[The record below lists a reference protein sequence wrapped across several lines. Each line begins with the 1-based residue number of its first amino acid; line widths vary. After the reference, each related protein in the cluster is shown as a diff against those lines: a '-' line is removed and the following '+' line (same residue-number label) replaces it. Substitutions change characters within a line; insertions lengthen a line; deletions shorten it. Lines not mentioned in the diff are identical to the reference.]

1 MLVQIN
7 TQVGGVST
15 DQKTRWFN
23 FWSALHAVATAA
35 AGSTPVV
42 NPVNTSGVKNTSYN
56 CITVLSNAEAGGWS
70 TGAAN
75 TITAATTFNSST
87 GSSYNI
93 DLYNLTGKTTYP
105 YYRIGFYQPYAFS
118 SSFTSYP
125 YMYSYCGHSTTDPT
139 GATPPWS
146 DTILTTQSTG
156 GGNNPSIYQTGS
168 NFTSYPEVV
177 FPRVDK
183 DFAALVANPQ
193 NAQPI
198 YVASTSGYLIIMTP
212 FDIWYFGTRT
222 VSPWELSR
230 TDNPPWVSFGWSF
243 NGNATA
249 GYYGG
254 ASYTL
259 GNHYHVW
266 TSLISSDGSV
276 NSAPRKLGYGSIGS
290 TGSSYGHHLT
300 CQLDAYNIK
309 YQSNTAPGNG
319 LWPATHP
326 LLNWNANYFG
336 TGISLSYGAK
346 WDNMITDVTTGQQ
359 VPPAYPL
366 LVNAAADVGT
376 GNPATTIQTAQG
388 VIKGILRGPSQ
399 TPAGLTAMLT
409 ASDYVIG
416 SSTYVP
422 VKIGCGGAGPY
433 DCFFIRKA

>member
-15 DQKTRWFN
+15 DQKTRYFN
-23 FWSALHAVATAA
+23 FMSALHAVATAA

-42 NPVNTSGVKNTSYN
+42 NPVNTSAVKNTSYN
-56 CITVLSNAEAGGWS
+56 CITVLSNAEGGGWS

-75 TITAATTFNSST
+75 TITASTTYNSTNSS
-87 GSSYNI
+87 GYNI
-93 DLYNLTGKTTYP
+93 DLYNLSGKTTYP
-105 YYRIGFYQPYAFS
+105 YYRIGFMQAYTFN

-125 YMYSYCGHSTTDPT
+125 FMSSYCGHSATDPT

-146 DTILTTQSTG
+146 DTQITSYG
-156 GGNNPSIYQTGS
+156 GGINS
-168 NFTSYPEVV
+168 NSTAYNSYYTSYPSTIY
-177 FPRVDK
+177 PRVDR
-183 DFAALVANPQ
+183 DFAALSANPQ
-193 NAQPI
+193 NSQPI

-212 FDIWYFGTRT
+212 FDMWYFGTRT

-243 NGNATA
+243 NGNEQP
-249 GYYGG
+249 GYWSNGYPLG
-254 ASYTL
+254 A
-259 GNHYHVW
+259 HYQAW

-276 NSAPRKLGYGSIGS
+276 NSTPRRLGYSAIYGSG
-290 TGSSYGHHLT
+290 TTYGHTLT
-300 CQLDAYNIK
+300 GMQNTS
-309 YQSNTAPGNG
+309 YQVNAGNG
-319 LWPATHP
+319 NQNGLYPATHP
-326 LLNWNANYFG
+326 LLCYNANVHG
-336 TGISLSYGAK
+336 SGLNISSSYMVRP
-346 WDNMITDVTTGQQ
+346 DNMITDVTTGQQ

-366 LVNAAADVGT
+366 LVNAMADVSS

-388 VIKGILRGPSQ
+388 IIKGILRGPTQ
-399 TPAGLTAMLT
+399 TPAGLNAMLT

-416 SSTYVP
+416 SSTYIP

>member
-23 FWSALHAVATAA
+23 FMSSLHAVATAA

-42 NPVNTSGVKNTSYN
+42 NPVNTSAVKNTSYN

-75 TITAATTFNSST
+75 NITASTTYN
-87 GSSYNI
+87 GSGGSYNI

-105 YYRIGFYQPYAFS
+105 YYRIGFFQPYPFS
-118 SSFTSYP
+118 GGNFTSYP
-125 YMYSYCGHSTTDPT
+125 FTYSYCGHSNTDPT

-156 GGNNPSIYQTGS
+156 GGCNPNVYPTGS
-168 NFTSYPEVV
+168 NFTSYSEVA

-183 DFAALVANPQ
+183 DFAQYTSNPQ
-193 NAQPI
+193 NQQPI

-243 NGNATA
+243 NGNASP
-249 GYYGG
+249 GYYTLS
-254 ASYTL
+254 SYSL
-259 GNHYHVW
+259 GNHYQAW
-266 TSLISSDGSV
+266 ASLISSDGSV
-276 NSAPRKLGYGSIGS
+276 TSAPRKLGYGSIGN
-290 TGSSYGHHLT
+290 TGTSYGHHFT
-300 CQLDAYNIK
+300 GMNNASTVTMQANATVC
-309 YQSNTAPGNG
+309 SG
-319 LWPATHP
+319 LAPATHP
-326 LLNWNANYFG
+326 LLNVNGNIG
-336 TGISLSYGAK
+336 TNINPSVPAR

-366 LVNAAADVGT
+366 IVNGSADVST
-376 GNPATTIQTAQG
+376 GNPATTYQTVQG

-399 TPAGLTAMLT
+399 SPAGLNAMLT
-409 ASDYVIG
+409 ASDYTIG

-422 VKIGCGGAGPY
+422 VRIGSGGASPY